1 MVKCTPLRAVGRQK
15 AREPSGGARGNGRTH
30 LPPSFCVL
38 VHCSLALGQRD
49 QYVQTDRDE
58 KGHPINPAQSDTDC
72 MWGRAGKVDG
82 ADGKEACSLFEDL
95 ELHPEW
101 GGGTGGIYERLEQE
115 HELCGQQCQNMI
127 RTDLKRR

>member
-1 MVKCTPLRAVGRQK
+1 MVFGISTTIITIKFRTFSS
-15 AREPSGGARGNGRTH
+15 PS
-30 LPPSFCVL
+30 PC
-38 VHCSLALGQRD
+38 
-49 QYVQTDRDE
+49 
-58 KGHPINPAQSDTDC
+58 
-72 MWGRAGKVDG
+72 
-82 ADGKEACSLFEDL
+82 KEACSLFEDL